1 MNSHEYNDYQV
12 KWKMID
18 LLIIFYQKLDIKFSK
33 KMMNAIMNNG
43 VQNKF
48 LYGLII
54 AIAAVYRPKIQLNQD
69 SIDNINAVSS
79 LEDVFSDKK
88 MF

>member
-48 LYGLII
+48 LCGLII
-54 AIAAVYRPKIQLNQD
+54 AIAAVYRPKI
-69 SIDNINAVSS
+69 
-79 LEDVFSDKK
+79 
-88 MF
+88 

>member
-54 AIAAVYRPKIQLNQD
+54 AIAAVYRPKI
-69 SIDNINAVSS
+69 
-79 LEDVFSDKK
+79 
-88 MF
+88 

>member
-1 MNSHEYNDYQV
+1 MMMNSHEYNDYQV

-54 AIAAVYRPKIQLNQD
+54 AIAAVYRPKI
-69 SIDNINAVSS
+69 
-79 LEDVFSDKK
+79 
-88 MF
+88 